1 MGWDLVRIGSAL
13 HVRFNLPVMDWEGLL
28 DAIRSN
34 LDPRPSG
41 IVIPEEL
48 EGASRFEA
56 DMLKLL
62 LVILAA
68 SAVPLLPP
76 G

>member
-1 MGWDLVRIGSAL
+1 MSWYLTRIGSAL
-13 HVRFNLPVMDWEGLL
+13 HVRFGLPVTDWEGLL
-28 DAIRSN
+28 DAIRGN
-34 LDPRPSG
+34 LDPKPTA

-48 EGASRFEA
+48 EGASRFDA